1 MSLFWQKLYII
12 KKYVNF
18 NTASFHVEMV
28 HHLISTQGHILWC
41 SIRLLT
47 RQHQIR
53 NGKHRKRQLFQ
64 MGKFKHNKPQL
75 LYNLPF
81 FQDIRSEKTALFATT
96 APMFSCFRYHHF
108 VCQVPQSGC
117 GCQLIFTKTLFLMD
131 TMCEKT
137 KIVYQFVFSD
147 LGGPGRSVG

>member
-1 MSLFWQKLYII
+1 
-12 KKYVNF
+12 
-18 NTASFHVEMV
+18 
-28 HHLISTQGHILWC
+28 
-41 SIRLLT
+41 
-47 RQHQIR
+47 
-53 NGKHRKRQLFQ
+53 

-147 LGGPGRSVG
+147 LGGPGRSVGWQHQEAISASRPQHQKVTKLTQMRLWINLLSHQKLRLEKEQFKWLIPKISTHLSF